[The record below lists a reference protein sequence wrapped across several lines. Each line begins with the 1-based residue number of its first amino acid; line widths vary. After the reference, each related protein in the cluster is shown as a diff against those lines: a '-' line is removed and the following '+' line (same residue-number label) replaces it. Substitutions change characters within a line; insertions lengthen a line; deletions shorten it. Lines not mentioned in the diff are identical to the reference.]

1 MVLRI
6 VFGMNLKYYRTR
18 QGLTQEE
25 AAAKCD
31 ISSEYW
37 GKMERG
43 AQAATIDTVEKVSA
57 GLNIKAKDLLNENNW

>member
-1 MVLRI
+1 MLRA
-6 VFGMNLKYYRTR
+6 VFGKNLKYHRIR

-43 AQAATIDTVEKVSA
+43 TQAATLDTVEKVSV
-57 GLNIKAKDLLNENNW
+57 GLNVTARDLFNESSS

>member
-1 MVLRI
+1 MVLRDI
-6 VFGMNLKYYRTR
+6 FGMNLKYHRMR

-43 AQAATIDTVEKVSA
+43 TQAATLDMVEKVSV
-57 GLNIKAKDLLNENNW
+57 GLNVTAKDLLNENTS